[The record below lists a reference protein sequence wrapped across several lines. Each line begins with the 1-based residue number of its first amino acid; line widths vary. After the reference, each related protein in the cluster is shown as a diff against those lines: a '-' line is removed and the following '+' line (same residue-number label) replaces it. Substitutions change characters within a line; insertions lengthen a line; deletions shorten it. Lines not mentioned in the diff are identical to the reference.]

1 MAHGNSRYPNE
12 YKLAYALGAE
22 KELLEEDI
30 RKTIPYST
38 SNRWRQLN
46 PLEILGHE
54 DPKSNALMQHIYSK
68 LDERMQ
74 IDAAFE
80 KALRSFVDL
89 MQEALGGDN
98 AFQDILK
105 DNRESVVG
113 WVFQNHEHITK
124 KSLIEIL
131 GVSAAT
137 FNYWQAISLYHCDSS
152 PLNQCA
158 KQSSQQ
164 ITLAEARS
172 IKRAVKEVKWN
183 IGASWAI
190 AVREKQLAIS
200 KSTFYKYV
208 HVLGLSEPKR
218 KRRKPK
224 KSKFRAK
231 KLHQIW
237 HADITQ
243 VKTLDGCKSYIY
255 VIIDNYSRAI
265 LSYAVKRKIKAEYS
279 LEVLKNAVRTHSP
292 ANSKYVTDGGP
303 ENRSIE
309 MKEYLAKEEK
319 HIKHLIAMKDI
330 HHTNS
335 MIERVFKTIKGEFDK
350 IFQAEN
356 HEELEHVLGSIIND
370 YNNRPH
376 SEHGIYTP
384 AEVLQGNNNWMD
396 LKETL
401 AESIKKRLATNQT
414 CSCTKCECKSED

>member
-12 YKLAYALGAE
+12 YKLAYALGSE
-22 KELLEEDI
+22 KELLDEEI

-46 PLEILGHE
+46 PLKVLGHE
-54 DPKSNALMQHIYSK
+54 NSNSDKLMQHIYSK
-68 LDERMQ
+68 LNERMQ
-74 IDAAFE
+74 RDSAFE
-80 KALRSFVDL
+80 QAFRSFIDL
-89 MQEALGGDN
+89 LQQALGGDK
-98 AFQDILK
+98 AFQDVLK

-113 WVFQNHEHITK
+113 WVIQNHEHITK
-124 KSLIEIL
+124 KNLIEIL
-131 GVSAAT
+131 GITNAT
-137 FNYWQAISLYHCDSS
+137 FRYWQAISLYHCDSS
-152 PLNQCA
+152 PLYQCA

-164 ITLAEARS
+164 ITMAEARS
-172 IKRAVKEVKWN
+172 IKNAVKDTKWN
-183 IGASWAI
+183 MSASWAE
-190 AVREKQLAIS
+190 AVREGRLAIS

-208 HVLGLSEPKR
+208 HVLGLSQPKR
-218 KRRKPK
+218 KKRKPK

-243 VKTLDGCKSYIY
+243 VRTGDGNKSYIY

-265 LSYAVKRKIKAEYS
+265 LSYAVKREIKAKYS
-279 LEVLKNAVRTHSP
+279 LEVLKDAVRNHSP
-292 ANSKYVTDGGP
+292 EESKYITDGGP

-309 MKEYLAKEEK
+309 MKEYLANEEK
-319 HIKHLIAMKDI
+319 RIKHLIAMKDI
-330 HHTNS
+330 HYTNS

-356 HEELEHVLGSIIND
+356 YEELTHALESIIND
-370 YNNRPH
+370 YNNRPR
-376 SEHGIYTP
+376 SEHVIYTP